1 MDFIQLTLIFTAGA
15 IIKNLS
21 SGDEE
26 KNSQAMKASENFLKV
41 KENIRTK
48 FDKSSI
54 TGESKSSPEVRT

>member
-26 KNSQAMKASENFLKV
+26 KNSQAMKASEIACLIGYIDACASV
-41 KENIRTK
+41 IL
-48 FDKSSI
+48 
-54 TGESKSSPEVRT
+54 V